1 MERIRAWSDDNCLA
15 TGEGT
20 AEKISEFPPTNLSAW
35 KFENLFSVPWLIF
48 KTPSLGDRATFK
60 FIVNRWAWE
69 QVPSK
74 VGGSGNQPFKRESS
88 VFIAGDVGAS
98 FLLWCVTYFTVSTN
112 NNVILRF
119 CLTNPR
125 KNPTCSLYISACAH
139 IALWSRVSLQMRRS
153 VVAGEKDLPALQ
165 GKYYRLVKV
174 KLSVLITHERLN
186 TGRLPW
192 QSAFRA
198 RCFCWTET
206 CFRQSWLR
214 SRRKRFFA
222 VFARVAYH
230 VVWNRE
236 RKSTSWNGLLT
247 LP

>member
-1 MERIRAWSDDNCLA
+1 MCHQRLVGA
-15 TGEGT
+15 GT
-20 AEKISEFPPTNLSAW
+20 S
-35 KFENLFSVPWLIF
+35 
-48 KTPSLGDRATFK
+48 PST
-60 FIVNRWAWE
+60 VNRQSLLLVMLEPHSYFGVW
-69 QVPSK
+69 PTSFP
-74 VGGSGNQPFKRESS
+74 GSRESLPL
-88 VFIAGDVGAS
+88 VGRRKTLGTRLVCDV
-98 FLLWCVTYFTVSTN
+98 LIFTVSTN

-174 KLSVLITHERLN
+174 KLSVLITHERLY

-198 RCFCWTET
+198 RCFLWTET
-206 CFRQSWLR
+206 CFRPNWLR
-214 SRRKRFFA
+214 SRRMRFFA
-222 VFARVAYH
+222 VFARVA
-230 VVWNRE
+230 VSSGV
-236 RKSTSWNGLLT
+236 K
-247 LP
+247 